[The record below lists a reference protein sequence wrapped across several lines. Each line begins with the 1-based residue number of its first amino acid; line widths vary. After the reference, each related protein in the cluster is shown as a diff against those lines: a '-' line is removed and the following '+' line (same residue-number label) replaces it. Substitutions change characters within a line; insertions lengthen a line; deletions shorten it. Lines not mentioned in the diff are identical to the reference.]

1 MGKKKKKK
9 RNLQYSGDYDK
20 TSLKAMGNQLNE
32 YVNEIDKFVIKEEM
46 SEESYQKAIKQV
58 KKLVKKLK
66 RGEVDKVFESEEMYE
81 KAIAAARDE
90 KKYEQID
97 YDYY

>member
-1 MGKKKKKK
+1 
-9 RNLQYSGDYDK
+9 
-20 TSLKAMGNQLNE
+20 
-32 YVNEIDKFVIKEEM
+32 M